1 MIRNTY
7 MTTGEFAKLMKVSKH
22 TLFHYDDIGLF
33 CPELVGENEYRY
45 YSIYQMETFNT
56 ILLLKKLGMS
66 LQEIKAFLDERSPE
80 RFLSVFDTREKQI
93 DDEIA
98 KLQEMKRWI
107 TQRKAKTEYLKTRD
121 FSSVSILPKPR
132 RYYLCNDVADFSDT
146 SFFLKVNQLILE
158 FEASHSN
165 GDYDIAYF
173 QHPEFVEH
181 GIYDHYDN
189 VLLLLQEKSPSCNVK
204 TLPEGDYLTAYHI
217 GHWES
222 IGEAYERLFAYQK
235 AHHIVTDGDYLEYY
249 VVDNFTAKDISSYVT
264 EISVRVVPSF
274 S

>member
-45 YSIYQMETFNT
+45 YSIYQIETFNS

-66 LQEIKAFLDERSPE
+66 LQEIKEFLDQRSPE
-80 RFLSVFDTREKQI
+80 RFLSLFKEREQQI
-93 DDEIA
+93 DTEIA
-98 KLQEMKRWI
+98 KLQAMKTWI
-107 TQRKAKTEYLKTRD
+107 RQRKSKTEYLKTRD
-121 FSSVSILPKPR
+121 FSSVSVLSKPR
-132 RYYLCNDVADFSDT
+132 RY
-146 SFFLKVNQLILE
+146 FLRNNVTDLSEKSLLMQIGHLIQE
-158 FEASHSN
+158 FESSHGS

-189 VLLLLQEKSPSCNVK
+189 VSLLMQEKSPSGNVK

-217 GHWES
+217 GHWNTM
-222 IGEAYERLFAYQK
+222 GEAYERMFAYQK
-235 AHHIVTDGDYLEYY
+235 AHHLVTDGDYLEYY
-249 VVDNFTAKDISSYVT
+249 VADNFTAKDISSYVT
-264 EISVRVVPSF
+264 EISVRVVPTF